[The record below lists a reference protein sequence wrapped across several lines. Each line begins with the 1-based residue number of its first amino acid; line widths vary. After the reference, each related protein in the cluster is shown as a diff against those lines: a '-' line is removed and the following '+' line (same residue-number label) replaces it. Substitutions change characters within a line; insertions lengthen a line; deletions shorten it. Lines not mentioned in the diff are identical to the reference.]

1 MKRALLASL
10 IVAALGLSAECLP
23 ECAGQCPACRDGS
36 CPDCKPGLFHRCTSW
51 MHAKHCQ
58 DCGKHCGPFHKCC
71 GLLHRRRTGDEVD
84 YGAPPS
90 AQITYPY
97 YTIRGP
103 RDFLDPNPRGIGP

>member
-10 IVAALGLSAECLP
+10 IVAALGLSAQCL
-23 ECAGQCPACRDGS
+23 AACPACRDGS
-36 CPDCKPGLFHRCTSW
+36 CPNCKPSLFHRATGW
-51 MHAKHCQ
+51 MHGKQCQ
-58 DCGKHCGPFHKCC
+58 SCGKHCGPFHKCC